1 MFEMC
6 GVPCQEGKSPNMHVI
21 QVIGSQSVSLI
32 FASENLAAS
41 NGSSIDFSFINF
53 VVAPFLD
60 GSSRSDQS
68 RCRQLRNS
76 AKSFKHDTIHVIS
89 RQLKMWK

>member
-21 QVIGSQSVSLI
+21 QVIGSQIVSLI
-32 FASENLAAS
+32 FVSENLAAS

-68 RCRQLRNS
+68 PCRQLRNS

>member
-1 MFEMC
+1 MC
-6 GVPCQEGKSPNMHVI
+6 RVPCEEGKSPNTHVI
-21 QVIGSQSVSLI
+21 GVIESQRVSLT
-32 FASENLAAS
+32 FAFENLVAS

-68 RCRQLRNS
+68 PCR
-76 AKSFKHDTIHVIS
+76 
-89 RQLKMWK
+89 